1 MLNTIELKELKRTFK
16 DEFELNIPY
25 IKFTNEHINY
35 LCGDNGSGK
44 SVLLRI
50 IGDIDNKFEG
60 KKNTSINEKRIL
72 YLTNSDISFPYLTLK
87 ENIELFEN
95 IYSFKIDESKK
106 YTLYSD
112 DQIDRLSVESSLGMK
127 IKVGLSMLLKSD
139 FWDLIILD
147 EAISAIDQTTRK
159 KVILEL
165 EERSKEGSIVIITTH
180 DEVNID
186 SKKIKKIYIRNGEL
200 YEGR

>member
-1 MLNTIELKELKRTFK
+1 M
-16 DEFELNIPY
+16 
-25 IKFTNEHINY
+25 
-35 LCGDNGSGK
+35 
-44 SVLLRI
+44 LRI

-180 DEVNID
+180 DGVNID
-186 SKKIKKIYIRNGEL
+186 SKKIKKIYIKNGEL

>member
-1 MLNTIELKELKRTFK
+1 M
-16 DEFELNIPY
+16 
-25 IKFTNEHINY
+25 
-35 LCGDNGSGK
+35 
-44 SVLLRI
+44 
-50 IGDIDNKFEG
+50 
-60 KKNTSINEKRIL
+60 
-72 YLTNSDISFPYLTLK
+72 
-87 ENIELFEN
+87 
-95 IYSFKIDESKK
+95 
-106 YTLYSD
+106 YSD

-147 EAISAIDQTTRK
+147 EAISTIDQTTRK

-180 DEVNID
+180 DGVNID
-186 SKKIKKIYIRNGEL
+186 SKKIKKIYIKNGEL

>member
-1 MLNTIELKELKRTFK
+1 
-16 DEFELNIPY
+16 
-25 IKFTNEHINY
+25 
-35 LCGDNGSGK
+35 
-44 SVLLRI
+44 LLRI

-180 DEVNID
+180 DGVNID
-186 SKKIKKIYIRNGEL
+186 SKKIKKIYIKNGEL

>member
-1 MLNTIELKELKRTFK
+1 M
-16 DEFELNIPY
+16 
-25 IKFTNEHINY
+25 
-35 LCGDNGSGK
+35 
-44 SVLLRI
+44 LRI

-87 ENIELFEN
+87 EDIELFEN

-180 DEVNID
+180 DGVNIAV
-186 SKKIKKIYIRNGEL
+186 SYTHLTLPTNREV
-200 YEGR
+200 

>member
-1 MLNTIELKELKRTFK
+1 M
-16 DEFELNIPY
+16 
-25 IKFTNEHINY
+25 
-35 LCGDNGSGK
+35 
-44 SVLLRI
+44 LRI

-112 DQIDRLSVESSLGMK
+112 NQIDRLSVESSLGMK
-127 IKVGLSMLLKSD
+127 IKVGLSMLLKND

-165 EERSKEGSIVIITTH
+165 EERLKEGSIVIITTH
-180 DEVNID
+180 DGVNID
-186 SKKIKKIYIRNGEL
+186 SKKIKKIYIKNGEL

>member
-1 MLNTIELKELKRTFK
+1 M
-16 DEFELNIPY
+16 
-25 IKFTNEHINY
+25 
-35 LCGDNGSGK
+35 
-44 SVLLRI
+44 LRI

-147 EAISAIDQTTRK
+147 EAISTIDQTTRK

-180 DEVNID
+180 DGVNID
-186 SKKIKKIYIRNGEL
+186 SKKIKKIYIKNGEL